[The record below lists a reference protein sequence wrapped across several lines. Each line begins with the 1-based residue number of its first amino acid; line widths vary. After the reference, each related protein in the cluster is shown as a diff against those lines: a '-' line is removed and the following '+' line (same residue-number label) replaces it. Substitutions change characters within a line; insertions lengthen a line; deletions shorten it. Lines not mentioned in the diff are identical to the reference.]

1 MLMQDRA
8 VTDVLPLVFGDLLHS
23 LEEVTHS
30 ATSLSVQGYITVPP
44 ASLGHKHKQ
53 YLYVNNRYVRPG
65 RVGKTINDL
74 FRSVVQ
80 RLKQPDDQQ
89 QKASQHYPAFALQIA
104 CATSLYDITSDPDKA
119 HLEFTDW
126 PAVLSAVQAAILD
139 AWHAVVGDRLLTEL
153 VHSQALSVKSCPQ
166 THHTAT
172 DAGLALLPVSSNHQ
186 SQERSSAWAVSRQ
199 DSPAGKHKHQHA
211 SAQYFVSQEDKGLT
225 SLFRDTTGE
234 SVTQSYVSQLQ
245 AGQPSDLH
253 AYFGGAAF
261 HHSVKST
268 ELPSA
273 HPSAGSQA
281 APRGLLARLQSSVKL
296 RLAGTGSD
304 VPASAE
310 QNYDTEQL
318 PAPTGISNA
327 YPAQAPWNSG
337 LSQLAPSSPSYNDQ
351 LPLAGSNPGAH
362 VSTAVPSGIAEDLC
376 LGRAGQSSLYDTPDT
391 TERPNRH
398 RQKRRASSAPPHYK
412 SHQRSAHTNPLHSLH
427 TDRPGALAA
436 APTYSGNR
444 HNVADP
450 SALSAGSDPAQAPH
464 AWLQDVQA
472 RHRHTISGVCSRL
485 RQKASI
491 GPASTLLPDT
501 FRQKRQ
507 GNASQAA
514 QQPTRTSD
522 CGSNTGSFTPS
533 CTPSCAQTSAASA
546 LLQPSAYCLP
556 DPLLDSKDMLPPARK
571 RVRFDL
577 AAGKDGA
584 HLAGGQSTTTTP
596 TGKAKGVSA
605 AQPTPPMGAA
615 PLQQQSSVT
624 AVSSQPAFA
633 PPCTEQQQAESLSPS
648 DAHLQQQSSS
658 AMPSVNQLLQSWSN
672 PCMRPSSART
682 VVDLPSLC
690 AGAVHTVVPTSI
702 IRSDFQQGIA
712 LRQMENKFIALVC
725 NGVLSVVDQHAADER
740 VRLEKL
746 RTAVLSTQVRC

>member
-1 MLMQDRA
+1 M
-8 VTDVLPLVFGDLLHS
+8 
-23 LEEVTHS
+23 
-30 ATSLSVQGYITVPP
+30 
-44 ASLGHKHKQ
+44 
-53 YLYVNNRYVRPG
+53 
-65 RVGKTINDL
+65 
-74 FRSVVQ
+74 
-80 RLKQPDDQQ
+80 
-89 QKASQHYPAFALQIA
+89 
-104 CATSLYDITSDPDKA
+104 
-119 HLEFTDW
+119 
-126 PAVLSAVQAAILD
+126 
-139 AWHAVVGDRLLTEL
+139 
-153 VHSQALSVKSCPQ
+153 
-166 THHTAT
+166 
-172 DAGLALLPVSSNHQ
+172 
-186 SQERSSAWAVSRQ
+186 
-199 DSPAGKHKHQHA
+199 
-211 SAQYFVSQEDKGLT
+211 
-225 SLFRDTTGE
+225 
-234 SVTQSYVSQLQ
+234 
-245 AGQPSDLH
+245 
-253 AYFGGAAF
+253 
-261 HHSVKST
+261 
-268 ELPSA
+268 PSA

-296 RLAGTGSD
+296 RLAGTSSD
-304 VPASAE
+304 VPAIAE

-327 YPAQAPWNSG
+327 YPAEAPWNSG
-337 LSQLAPSSPSYNDQ
+337 LSQLVSSSPSHNDQ
-351 LPLAGSNPGAH
+351 LLLAGSNPGAN
-362 VSTAVPSGIAEDLC
+362 VSTAVPSGIAADLC
-376 LGRAGQSSLYDTPDT
+376 LGGAGLPDCHARQSSLYDTPDT

-398 RQKRRASSAPPHYK
+398 RRCQKRRARSALPHYK

-427 TDRPGALAA
+427 TDRPGTSAA
-436 APTYSGNR
+436 ALTYSGNR
-444 HNVADP
+444 HSVADP

-472 RHRHTISGVCSRL
+472 RQRHTISGVCSRL
-485 RQKASI
+485 RQKAPLGSEN
-491 GPASTLLPDT
+491 TLLPDT

-533 CTPSCAQTSAASA
+533 CTPSCAQTPAASA
-546 LLQPSAYCLP
+546 LSQPSAYCLP

-584 HLAGGQSTTTTP
+584 HLASGQSTTTTP
-596 TGKAKGVSA
+596 TGKAKAVSA
-605 AQPTPPMGAA
+605 AQLTPLMGAT

-624 AVSSQPAFA
+624 AVSSQPASA
-633 PPCTEQQQAESLSPS
+633 PACIEQQQAETLSPS

-658 AMPSVNQLLQSWSN
+658 AMPSVTQLLQSWSN
-672 PCMRPSSART
+672 PCMRPSGART

-712 LRQMENKFIALVC
+712 LRQMENKFVALVC

-746 RTAVLSTQVRC
+746 RTAVLSTQVQC